1 MTPPNTAS
9 GGGSGVIALVLILA
23 VVAGVAYYVAV
34 VRGAKQSITTPW
46 QPSQVLRQAVQE
58 IGAERKWVVTGHT
71 QDYAT
76 FTRAGTKSCALGC
89 LLLWLFFIGSQRRGA
104 GAADPFPHSPFEPC
118 KRFSR
123 TRLTDGRLSMV
134 TLPPDIG

>member
-89 LLLWLFFIGSQRRGA
+89 LLLWLFFIGSQRR
-104 GAADPFPHSPFEPC
+104 EPC